1 MKFKYQIFLLSFSL
15 LAFLGEAQAFDYRYD
30 IFDNFS
36 KSSFATNFGA
46 TIIFAL
52 ILLAAFFGSSST
64 KFIVWGWISFFAVFA
79 IMLGMFVPIDG
90 ILELFISLGVAF
102 LVLMFFIHLSSRAE
116 DKENSE
122 MLRRMQFFQKQSKK
136 RKKKKKK

>member
-36 KSSFATNFGA
+36 KSSFETNFGA

-64 KFIVWGWISFFAVFA
+64 KFIVWGWILFFAVFA
-79 IMLGMFVPIDG
+79 LMLGMFAPIDG